1 MGRMGSSAD
10 WDDAREGNR
19 SRSGRGASSAGRG
32 GRGGGPNSQQVA
44 AALREA
50 QQLQQDEQLDEAI
63 QVCEELLDSGVDR
76 ADVHYFLG
84 WLYQEADRW
93 EDAAE
98 RFELLLNDPDYA
110 LSCYY
115 ALGQCARAQGNI
127 EEAAR
132 YFDEAVDRVNLDALT
147 HDESDQLIQLCQ
159 EAAEAHREM
168 NDLEGAET
176 VYTALL
182 GFLRSQGW
190 QDQVSEIERLM
201 RETLGTTPPPPRRRA
216 NDASRPIGG
225 NIPQRGG
232 RGRGAAGSS
241 GRNQQPPAAP
251 AEDEF
256 LAPAA
261 SSGGIAQP
269 PQATPNPATS
279 GLHNSAQMPA
289 APSPDL
295 NGFGASD
302 GFAGGM
308 GVSMPGMGNMGGIP
322 GADMGMGMGMGA
334 LSAGAMADGM
344 FPGAAGMAGA
354 AGGMNWAGGMSPA
367 GTGDQLSH
375 LINHLGGVGM
385 ARTGMSALPEPL
397 RSQVAQAVRNIENYV
412 AHGLLTAAIEECLR
426 VLEIAPQY
434 LDVHLMLGEIY
445 VRQGKVDQAIG
456 KYAILI
462 DTYMVNGRID
472 DAIATYRRILQLE
485 PNNLNYR
492 VKLIEL
498 LNRQGRLD
506 EVLAERMTTADTYLR
521 LGYAD
526 RAVQEFEQALLAS
539 PNNLP
544 VRLNYALALMKA
556 GRAQQAIGEYQ
567 RVLQVDPNNLHA
579 LAQWQIALATG
590 VGSSPASSVPGAS
603 SRSQA
608 LEVLGR
614 LLRSLRME
622 NLRSYEEVVR
632 EYVQALDGSPI
643 NPDLRYA
650 LGQIHLAAN
659 RQQEALTSFQQI
671 ATAPGLEVLAR
682 YAAGQAC
689 LLSGDPASAAMAVRE
704 LEAASSAVRQSPP
717 DPALWTVRP
726 RLDGEELLAPEME
739 VSMLLARAYQ
749 MSGQVAPAQNFTGTA
764 QPLAHSGEV
773 YHALAE
779 IQARQ
784 SDPLAQLQE
793 YGQLARQYRTNR
805 QVENAV
811 AVLKEMGRIAPDD
824 PAVRTE
830 LADIHVSR
838 GLLDEGLMELRQL
851 ADIHTRRGQ
860 LKDAALVYQHMAEIS
875 WGMENREEALTQ
887 LKQAM
892 QYATDDMALRQQ
904 YVQYCLEVGRM
915 PEAKEQQTIIARYYF
930 ASRQTKEAVAALQQL
945 IGMDPHSYEAYDLL
959 GQTYYS
965 VGEYEQAARVY
976 RNLAK
981 VDPNSPMA
989 RARLA
994 ELHAVR
1000 QMR

>member
-10 WDDAREGNR
+10 WDDAREGNG
-19 SRSGRGASSAGRG
+19 SRAGRGGGRG

-44 AALREA
+44 AALRDA
-50 QQLQQDEQLDEAI
+50 QQLQQDGQLDDAI
-63 QVCEELLDSGVDR
+63 AVCEELLDNGVDR

-93 EDAAE
+93 DDAAE

-147 HDESDQLIQLCQ
+147 REESDQLIQLCQ

-168 NDLEGAET
+168 NDMEGAET

-190 QDQVSEIERLM
+190 PDQVSEVERLM
-201 RETLGTTPPPPRRRA
+201 QETLGTAPPPQPRRRKNA
-216 NDASRPIGG
+216 DPSRPLGG
-225 NIPQRGG
+225 NMPQRGG
-232 RGRGAAGSS
+232 RGGRGAGGSS
-241 GRNQQPPAAP
+241 GRNQKPPAARGDDFLASETPSGGIGGGAIPPQAMPEPAAPLPPVSQHMPAAP
-251 AEDEF
+251 A
-256 LAPAA
+256 
-261 SSGGIAQP
+261 
-269 PQATPNPATS
+269 
-279 GLHNSAQMPA
+279 
-289 APSPDL
+289 PDL
-295 NGFGASD
+295 GGFGMP
-302 GFAGGM
+302 GGYA
-308 GVSMPGMGNMGGIP
+308 PGMGTSLPGMGGMGGIP
-322 GADMGMGMGMGA
+322 GMGMGEP
-334 LSAGAMADGM
+334 L
-344 FPGAAGMAGA
+344 AGMPPM
-354 AGGMNWAGGMSPA
+354 GGN
-367 GTGDQLSH
+367 DQLSV
-375 LINHLGGVGM
+375 LINNLGGVGM
-385 ARTGMSALPEPL
+385 ARAGMNTLPEPL

-445 VRQGKVDQAIG
+445 VRQGKIDQAIA
-456 KYAILI
+456 KYTVLI
-462 DTYMVNGRID
+462 DAYMVNGRID
-472 DAIATYRRILQLE
+472 DAISTYRRVVQLE

-498 LNRQGRLD
+498 LSRQGRLD
-506 EVLAERMTTADTYLR
+506 EVLAERMTAADTYLR

-526 RAVQEFEQALLAS
+526 RAIQEFEQALLAS
-539 PNNLP
+539 PNNMP

-567 RVLQVDPNNLHA
+567 RVLQVDANNVNA
-579 LAQWQIALATG
+579 LAHWQIALATG
-590 VGSSPASSVPGAS
+590 VGASPAASVPGAS
-603 SRSQA
+603 SRAQA

-614 LLRSLRME
+614 LLRSLRLE
-622 NLRSYEEVVR
+622 NLRSYEEIVR
-632 EYVQALDGSPI
+632 EYAQALDVSPI

-650 LGQIHLAAN
+650 LGQVHLAAN
-659 RQQEALTSFQQI
+659 RQQEALTCFQQI
-671 ATAPGLEVLAR
+671 VTAPGLEVLAR

-704 LEAASSAVRQSPP
+704 LEAASAAVRQSPP
-717 DPALWTVRP
+717 DPSLWTARP

-749 MSGQVAPAQNFTGTA
+749 MSGQVAPAQSYGGVA
-764 QPLAHSGEV
+764 RPPVHAASGEV
-773 YHALAE
+773 YQALAE

-784 SDPLAQLQE
+784 SDPAAVLQDYAQLV
-793 YGQLARQYRTNR
+793 RQYRNNR

-811 AVLKEMGRIAPDD
+811 AVLKEMVRVAPDD

-838 GLLDEGLMELRQL
+838 GLLDEGIAELRQL

-860 LKDAALVYQHMAEIS
+860 LKDAALVYQRMSEIS
-875 WGMENREEALTQ
+875 WGMDNRDEALNL

-892 QYATDDMALRQQ
+892 QYATEDMALRQQ

-915 PEAKEQQTIIARYYF
+915 ADAKEQQTVIARFYF

-959 GQTYYS
+959 GQTYYA